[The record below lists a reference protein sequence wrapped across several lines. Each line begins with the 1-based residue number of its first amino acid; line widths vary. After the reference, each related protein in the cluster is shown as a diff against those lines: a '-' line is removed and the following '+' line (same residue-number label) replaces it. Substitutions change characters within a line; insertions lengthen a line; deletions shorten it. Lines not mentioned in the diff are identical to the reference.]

1 MPPREFAVGLGFR
14 PGTSAERIL
23 SAIREVLGDKPI
35 RCLATLD
42 RRAAEPGIRAA
53 AAHLAIPVRAYTNA
67 ELAEVRVPNPSTR
80 TNTLL
85 GTPSV
90 AEAAAILAANG
101 PLTIPKRTI
110 DHIVLA
116 TALHR
121 PARSESACSRTAHDG
136 E

>member
-1 MPPREFAVGLGFR
+1 MPPREFVVGLGCR

-42 RRAAEPGIRAA
+42 RRATEPGIRTA
-53 AAHLAIPVRAYTNA
+53 AAHLAIPVCAYTNA

-90 AEAAAILAANG
+90 AEAAAILAADG

-110 DHIVLA
+110 DHVVVA
-116 TALHR
+116 AALHR
-121 PARSESACSRTAHDG
+121 PAHSESAWSRTALDG